1 MEYTLSIC
9 QIYCKYISK
18 VYLKYTLSILQPIE
32 LEKKKYIARLC
43 YFYKR
48 STFEVHF
55 VKLNQDINVNLKDTS
70 SVF

>member
-1 MEYTLSIC
+1 MEYTLSIL

-18 VYLKYTLSILQPIE
+18 VYLKYTSSIQSIE
-32 LEKKKYIARLC
+32 LGKKKYTASLC

-55 VKLNQDINVNLKDTS
+55 VKLKQDTKVNLKNTS
-70 SVF
+70 SVL

>member
-1 MEYTLSIC
+1 M
-9 QIYCKYISK
+9 
-18 VYLKYTLSILQPIE
+18 LQPIE
-32 LEKKKYIARLC
+32 LEKKKYIASLC

-55 VKLNQDINVNLKDTS
+55 VKLNRDINVNLKDTS